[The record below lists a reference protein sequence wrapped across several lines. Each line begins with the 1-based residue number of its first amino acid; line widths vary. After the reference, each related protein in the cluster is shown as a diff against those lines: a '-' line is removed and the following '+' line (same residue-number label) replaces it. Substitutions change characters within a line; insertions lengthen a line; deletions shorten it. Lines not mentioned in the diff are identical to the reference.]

1 MKTKNSILIADD
13 DFAHRT
19 MLRTLLSGWGY
30 AITEADDGGSA
41 VEAARSRP
49 FDLILMDIRMIK
61 VSGLAALA
69 EIKGFNPAIPIV
81 IMTAYASV
89 ETAVEALKKGAYD
102 YLTKPLDF
110 DELRLTLE
118 RAMEHCSLKEEN
130 RLLKESLGDRFDRR
144 NLLGRS
150 AAMTRLLDTAAQ
162 VAPSEATVLVTGESG
177 TGKEMIAGLIH
188 FNSLRKEGPFIK
200 FNCAAIAETLLESEL
215 FGHERG
221 AFTGADRRKE
231 GKFRQADG
239 GSLFLDEVSEMSL
252 GMQVKLLRVLQE
264 REITRVGGEE
274 VIPIDVRLIA
284 ATNRDLLREIAAG
297 RFRED
302 LFYRLN
308 VVTLHVPPLRERVED
323 IPLLA
328 QDFLIRFTEKNRKTI
343 RGFTPQAMDRLLRH
357 PWPGNVREL
366 MNAVERGVVLSR
378 GEYLDEA
385 ELALLLPDHS
395 TAATSTV
402 FQNGAGA
409 TGTTVARENP
419 DAVMP
424 QASLPPPF
432 NAPGMASARRDGAVM
447 TGVRTLWDA
456 ATSGRQDRAPAAA
469 MPGDSAANGAPTGTR
484 TTQQAAPGADA
495 GALEEVE
502 RETII
507 RTLAA
512 ANGNKSEAARRLG
525 ITRRT
530 LHQKLKK
537 YGMM

>member
-1 MKTKNSILIADD
+1 MKEKISLLVADD
-13 DFAHRT
+13 DTAHRT
-19 MLRTLLSGWGY
+19 MLRKLLSGWGY

-41 VEAARSRP
+41 VEAVRRQP

-61 VSGLAALA
+61 VSGLTALT
-69 EIKGFNPAIPIV
+69 EIKAFNPAIPVV

-118 RAMEHCSLKEEN
+118 RAVDHSHLKEEN
-130 RLLKESLGDRFDRR
+130 RLLRASLGERFDRR
-144 NLLGRS
+144 NLIGRS
-150 AAMTRLLDTAAQ
+150 AAMTHLIETASQ
-162 VAPSEATVLVTGESG
+162 VAPSEATVLITGESG

-188 FNSLRKEGPFIK
+188 TNSLRKDGPFVK

-215 FGHERG
+215 FGHEKG

-239 GSLFLDEVSEMSL
+239 GSLFLDEVSEMSV

-264 REITRVGGEE
+264 REFTRVGGEE
-274 VIPIDVRLIA
+274 VIRVDVRLIA
-284 ATNRDLLREIAAG
+284 ATNRDLLREVGAG

-308 VVTLHVPPLRERVED
+308 VVTLFVPPLRERQED

-328 QDFLIRFTEKNRKTI
+328 QEFLVRFAEKNRKSI
-343 RGFTPQAMDRLLRH
+343 KGFTPQAMDRLLRH

-378 GEYLDEA
+378 GEYLDET
-385 ELALLLPDHS
+385 ELSLLTPS
-395 TAATSTV
+395 PGAPVTS
-402 FQNGAGA
+402 GGEEA
-409 TGTTVARENP
+409 ARETTTGESATP
-419 DAVMP
+419 GSP
-424 QASLPPPF
+424 SLE
-432 NAPGMASARRDGAVM
+432 A
-447 TGVRTLWDA
+447 
-456 ATSGRQDRAPAAA
+456 
-469 MPGDSAANGAPTGTR
+469 
-484 TTQQAAPGADA
+484 
-495 GALEEVE
+495 VE
-502 RETII
+502 RETIL
-507 RTLAA
+507 RTLEGAG
-512 ANGNKSEAARRLG
+512 GNKSEAARRLG

-530 LHQKLKK
+530 LHQKLRK